1 MIDPKSGIIDGRP
14 VVIMVV
20 EDEALIRFDV
30 AELLREQSGV
40 TVIEAAT
47 ADEAWAYLRSHG
59 GIDLVFTDHRMPGEM
74 TGGQL
79 AAKITEGYPSTTVV
93 VTSAHF
99 DGPEWKGP
107 VLPKPY
113 DNERVAMQLVRIA
126 RQANA
131 S

>member
-1 MIDPKSGIIDGRP
+1 MAAANPNLNDGRP
-14 VVIMVV
+14 IVIMVV

-30 AELLREQSGV
+30 SDLLREHSGV

-47 ADEAWAYLRSHG
+47 ADEAWTYLLKHG
-59 GIDLVFTDHRMPGEM
+59 PVDLVFTDHRMPGKM

-79 AAKITEGYPSTTVV
+79 AAKIAADFPTTKVI

-107 VLPKPY
+107 VVPKPY
-113 DNERVAMQLVRIA
+113 DISSTVVQLVRMA